1 MYDVRAEIISLFKKT
16 EILTKLMGKLLGNA
30 TGMEVFWTAN
40 LRKSEAKLPSYLTK
54 KFWKRQTGKSDA
66 GLAAIV

>member
-1 MYDVRAEIISLFKKT
+1 
-16 EILTKLMGKLLGNA
+16 MGKLLGNA